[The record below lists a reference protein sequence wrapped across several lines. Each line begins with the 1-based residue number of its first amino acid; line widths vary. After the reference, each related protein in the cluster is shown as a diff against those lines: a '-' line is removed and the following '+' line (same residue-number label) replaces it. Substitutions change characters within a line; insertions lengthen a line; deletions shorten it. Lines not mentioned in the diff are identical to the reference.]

1 MATLD
6 HTSDPTSPTPGTL
19 AQLFL
24 ERVEARSGHVAFR
37 YFPDEGAKL
46 VDITCGEFLEKV
58 RAVVGGLRALGL
70 ERGGRA
76 AILSENRSEWAM
88 VDYGCI
94 CAGVWD
100 VPIYATLTVPQVAYI
115 LQDSG
120 VSVLF
125 VSSAEQMEKAV
136 TARSEVEDS
145 PQIVVFDAPSEL
157 PEGVISWTDFLAR
170 GKEAIEGVTAE
181 AFRTAALEAEPDD
194 VATILYTSG
203 TTGDPKGVMLT
214 HNNLWSNVQASSS
227 HLPLTGDDSTMSFL
241 PLSHVFQRMVDYLFF
256 SSGVTI
262 AYAHSMSTV
271 ADDFKL
277 VRPTVAVSVPRLYEK
292 IYNGVMEAEGLTK
305 KLIEWACGVGG
316 IWADEVLAGRSP
328 GIFLRMRYRLADAL
342 VFGKIRSAVGG
353 RIKYFMCGGA
363 PLAPDLNRFF
373 YSVGL
378 PILEGYGLTETSPVT
393 NVNTID
399 ALKIGRVGPPVPGTE
414 IRIAEDGEILVR
426 GPQVMKGYYGR
437 PEATAEAIDEEGWF
451 YTGDIGEID
460 REGRLKITDR
470 KKDIIVTAG
479 GKNVAPQPIENR
491 LKTNDYIDQV
501 VMLGDRRNFCSVL
514 IVPSFPN
521 LQSWAKKVGI
531 RFEGKR
537 SLLCNPE
544 VHELME
550 AQVFD
555 SLRGLARYETP
566 KKIGLL
572 ERPFTIEDGTL
583 TPTEKVKRRAVSAL
597 YKDLID
603 SFYDEESYDQTTFV
617 G

>member
-6 HTSDPTSPTPGTL
+6 HTTSPTPGTL

-24 ERVEARSGHVAFR
+24 TRVEARSGQVAFR
-37 YFPDEGAKL
+37 YFPGEGPRL
-46 VDITCGEFLEKV
+46 VDITCGQVLGQV
-58 RAVVGGLRALGL
+58 RTVVGGLRALGL
-70 ERGGRA
+70 RRGDRA
-76 AILSENRSEWAM
+76 AILSENRPEWALS
-88 VDYGCI
+88 DYGCI

-115 LQDSG
+115 LDNSG
-120 VSVLF
+120 AKVVF
-125 VSSAEQMEKAV
+125 VSSAEQMKKAV
-136 TARSEVEDS
+136 NARSQVERS
-145 PQIVVFDAPSEL
+145 PQIVVFDAPLEL
-157 PEGVISWTDFLAR
+157 PDGVISWTDFLAQ
-170 GKEAIEGVTAE
+170 GKAAIDGVTAE
-181 AFRTAALEAEPDD
+181 AFRTSALEAEPDD

-214 HNNLWSNVQASSS
+214 HNNLWSNVQASTQPIS
-227 HLPLTGDDSTMSFL
+227 LTEADSTMSFL
-241 PLSHVFQRMVDYLFF
+241 PLSHVLQRMVDYVFF

-262 AYAHSMSTV
+262 AYAHSIHTV
-271 ADDFKL
+271 AEDFKI
-277 VRPTVAVSVPRLYEK
+277 VRPTVAVSVPRLFEK
-292 IYNGVMEAEGLTK
+292 IYNEVMEAEGLTK

-316 IWADEVLAGRSP
+316 AWADEVLAGRDP
-328 GIFLRMRYRLADAL
+328 GMSVRLRYRLADLL
-342 VFGKIRSAVGG
+342 VFGRVRAAVGG
-353 RIKYFMCGGA
+353 RIKYFISGGA
-363 PLAPDLNRFF
+363 PLAPELSRFF

-378 PILEGYGLTETSPVT
+378 PILEGYGLTETSPLT

-399 ALKIGRVGPPVPGTE
+399 TLKIGTVGPPVPGTE

-437 PEATAEAIDEEGWF
+437 PEATAEAIDQEGWF
-451 YTGDIGEID
+451 YTGDIGEVD
-460 REGRLKITDR
+460 EEGRLKITDR

-491 LKTNDYIDQV
+491 LKINEFIDQV

-514 IVPSFPN
+514 IVPSFPK
-521 LQSWAKKVGI
+521 LESWANKAGI
-531 RFEGKR
+531 LFEDKR
-537 SLLCNPE
+537 SLLSNPE

-550 AQVFD
+550 AQVFTC
-555 SLRGLARYETP
+555 LRGLARYETP

-572 ERPFTIEDGTL
+572 ETPFTIEDGTL
-583 TPTEKVKRRAVSAL
+583 TPTDKVKRRAVSAL

-603 SFYDEESYDQTTFV
+603 SFYDEESYAQTTFV